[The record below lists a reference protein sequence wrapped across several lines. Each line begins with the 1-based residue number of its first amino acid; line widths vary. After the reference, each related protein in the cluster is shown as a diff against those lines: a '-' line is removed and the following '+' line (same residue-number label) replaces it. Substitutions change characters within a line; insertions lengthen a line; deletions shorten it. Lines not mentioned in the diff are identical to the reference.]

1 MIQVQDLIYTYPGA
15 IAPTLKGLN
24 FEVEKGAI
32 FGFLGP
38 SGAGKSTAQK
48 VLYKILKGY
57 KGHVIVR
64 DKELDTWDKSYFD
77 DIGVG
82 FELPNHYLKLT
93 AVENLKL
100 FGSFYDKS
108 RLIPVDDLFKRVGLE
123 EEMDK
128 PVEAYSK
135 GMKMRLNFIRA
146 IQHDPEILF
155 FDEPTAGLDP
165 VNAKN
170 IRNQIRELKDR
181 GKTVFITTHSMHTAD
196 ELCDQVAFIAD
207 GSIRIIDT
215 PSNLKRQYGKA
226 AVLVRTESQG
236 DREFPLKNLGSNADF
251 LQYLKNNTIRSIR
264 TLEASLDEVFIE
276 VTGKSLTP

>member
-15 IAPTLKGLN
+15 TEPTLKGLN
-24 FEVEKGAI
+24 FQVEKGAI

-57 KGHVIVR
+57 KGHITVR
-64 DKELDTWDKSYFD
+64 DKELNTWDKSYFD

-82 FELPNHYLKLT
+82 FELPNHYLKLS

-100 FGSFYDKS
+100 FASFYDKS
-108 RLIPVDDLFKRVGLE
+108 RLIPIDDLFQRVGLE
-123 EEMDK
+123 GDMDK

-181 GKTVFITTHSMHTAD
+181 GKTIFITTHSMHTAD
-196 ELCDQVAFIAD
+196 ELCDEVAFIAD

-226 AVLVRTESQG
+226 AVQVRTETEG
-236 DREFPLKNLGSNADF
+236 DREFALKDLGTNTDF

>member
-15 IAPTLKGLN
+15 TEPTLKGLN
-24 FEVEKGAI
+24 FQVEKGAI

-57 KGHVIVR
+57 KGHITVR
-64 DKELDTWDKSYFD
+64 DKELNTWDKSYFD

-100 FGSFYDKS
+100 FASFYDKS
-108 RLIPVDDLFKRVGLE
+108 RLIPIDDLFQRVGLE
-123 EEMDK
+123 GDMDK

-196 ELCDQVAFIAD
+196 ELCDEVAFIAD

-226 AVLVRTESQG
+226 AVLVRTETEG
-236 DREFPLKNLGSNADF
+236 DREFALKDLGTNTDF
-251 LQYLKNNTIRSIR
+251 LQYLKNNTIQSIR